1 MLWKNSKKTI
11 LASASASLPRKF
23 QDFSGPNSFSRTF
36 QVLKILQTQ
45 SQDFPGPGNFINT
58 IPGLSRSWK
67 FYKYNPRTFH
77 EARRTLHFRMQYWK
91 RHCPDGGE
99 MVCPCTF
106 WPHPVSVWPRWPRWV
121 WLPAWHFLLVFC
133 SNHSHKMHC
142 FWAKSIKQRNGQ
154 MDHSTA
160 QCPHGWE
167 GIVTQKSS
175 RASYT

>member
-1 MLWKNSKKTI
+1 MQVCTSLQTDNHTSTPQLSFLQAGCPSCHPTNKVKALTLKAAVTNNIYSTIATSILEYMFITVTCCEKIAKKTI

-77 EARRTLHFRMQYWK
+77 EARRTLHFRMQY
-91 RHCPDGGE
+91 
-99 MVCPCTF
+99 
-106 WPHPVSVWPRWPRWV
+106 
-121 WLPAWHFLLVFC
+121 
-133 SNHSHKMHC
+133 
-142 FWAKSIKQRNGQ
+142 
-154 MDHSTA
+154 
-160 QCPHGWE
+160 
-167 GIVTQKSS
+167 
-175 RASYT
+175 